1 MHRHLTSDRHE
12 WINEIPILAE
22 NARNIAITG
31 INYCLITSLEVLT

>member
-22 NARNIAITG
+22 NART
-31 INYCLITSLEVLT
+31 LQLQVLTTA